1 MAKAK
6 GRDGLGD
13 VVSKTDLGIEEK
25 LRLLEDKLLKGEISE
40 RTYEELKR
48 KYETSS
54 SNSSPSSGKTPEG
67 TSIKCPNCEHRWQ
80 ITSKTRPLEVTC
92 PKCGAKGILE

>member
-48 KYETSS
+48 KYESS
-54 SNSSPSSGKTPEG
+54 
-67 TSIKCPNCEHRWQ
+67 
-80 ITSKTRPLEVTC
+80 
-92 PKCGAKGILE
+92 